1 MTTETNNS
9 FWITRTLPD
18 FFFYF
23 FFTDFLIVGTLG
35 SALAIDSAVISMLKF
50 TPAIVEEQPGKIQK
64 SVATSILATWKS

>member
-18 FFFYF
+18 FFF

-64 SVATSILATWKS
+64 SVATSILAT